1 MKTYLFTDLGISA
14 PVLRAIEEM
23 GYETPSK
30 IQAEAIPKIRTG
42 VDLAGQAQTGTG
54 KTAAFGIPLL
64 EKIDLSSGDVQAIIM
79 CPTRELAVQVTGEII
94 KLAKYMDGLRATPV
108 YGGQPIQRQIKQIRS
123 GSQIVV
129 GTPGRVIDHL
139 KRGTLSLS
147 SLKTV
152 VLDEADE
159 MLNMGFRE
167 DIEEIL
173 GFAEKDVP
181 RQTVMFSATMSGEI
195 KSIMKRW
202 FNNPEMLRVEG
213 KAASADGIR
222 QFVVEAR
229 DSMRTEGISRLIDLH
244 NYNRT
249 LVFCNTKRTCDT
261 LIAEMQSRGFSA
273 DALHGDMNQPVRD
286 KVMNKFRQGRIDLLV
301 ATDVAARGLDVDDV
315 DAVFN
320 YDIPQDPEYYV
331 HRIGR
336 TGRAGKTGVAYT
348 FSSGRKSRSIR
359 FIENKLKLKLETIP
373 LPSISAVGRSK
384 MDALMAEVKETMES
398 GGLRPY
404 IEQIEAAIP
413 DGFTPIEV
421 AAALLKIKEQSGAG
435 SRYSGYTSESP
446 ESEPESGDGESS
458 RKGKGFRGRPDK
470 KRKSTVRGEGKKKRK
485 KDPDFTA
492 GKSKKKKKKKKPE
505 PEPFYAPFLKKGKG
519 KGEPGRRKKP
529 SS

>member
-1 MKTYLFTDLGISA
+1 MKINQFADLGISA
-14 PVLRAIEEM
+14 PVLRAVEEM

-30 IQAEAIPKIRTG
+30 IQAAAIPKIRTG
-42 VDLAGQAQTGTG
+42 ADLAGQAQTGTG
-54 KTAAFGIPLL
+54 KTAAFAIPVL
-64 EKIDLSSGDVQAIIM
+64 EKIDVSSGDVQAIVM

-94 KLAKYMDGLRATPV
+94 KLSKYMDGLRATPV

-139 KRGTLSLS
+139 KRGTLKLAN
-147 SLKTV
+147 LKTV

-173 GFAEKDVP
+173 GFAEEDAP
-181 RQTVMFSATMSGEI
+181 RQTVMFSATMSAEI

-202 FNNPEMLRVEG
+202 FNNPEMLRIEG

-229 DSMRTEGISRLIDLH
+229 DSMRTEGISRLIDLN
-244 NYNRT
+244 NYNRV
-249 LVFCNTKRTCDT
+249 LVFCNTKRTCDS
-261 LIAEMQSRGFSA
+261 LISEMQSRGFSA

-359 FIENKLKLKLETIP
+359 YIENKLKLKLETIP
-373 LPSISAVGRSK
+373 LPSMSAVGKSK
-384 MDALMAEVKETMES
+384 MDALMAEVRDTMES

-404 IEQIEAAIP
+404 IEEIEAAIS
-413 DGFTPIEV
+413 DGFAPIEV
-421 AAALLKIKEQSGAG
+421 AAALLKIREGSGSSARYKGAAPAISDSG
-435 SRYSGYTSESP
+435 SQADT
-446 ESEPESGDGESS
+446 GESFQ
-458 RKGKGFRGRPDK
+458 KDDGGKSGK
-470 KRKSTVRGEGKKKRK
+470 KRKSPGRGEGKKKRK
-485 KDPDFTA
+485 GDLDVTA
-492 GKSKKKKKKKKPE
+492 KKFKKKKNKKAQE
-505 PEPFYAPFLKKGKG
+505 PEPFYAPFLKKSKG
-519 KGEPGRRKKP
+519 KTTSGQRNK
-529 SS
+529 SA